1 MPSHVAVKH
10 CLGKTV
16 KMTENLPLEIMKS
29 SDCSL
34 NMESIMKKSFSSLS
48 LFFVMF
54 VWLGNS
60 AAFAASPW
68 LWDFALQKV
77 EPRGQINLPTAI
89 FIDKDAARYYVVDG
103 GNNRLVSYDL
113 KGKFLSAFTA
123 NNSLEKP
130 FDLVREPGKLWV
142 VEKGKNSLTE
152 IDLKGQIITP
162 HKISNKGREVFP
174 DRLASYNGALFLLDK
189 ASGSILALDKNLQPK
204 NHFSCDDCKGGFVD
218 FKIKNNKLWALEQE
232 GKSVYKFSLDG
243 TRESRIALEPSAVD
257 FPRSLAVA
265 DNDSLYVLDRHRG
278 TVVVFD
284 SNGQFKYNFFEAG
297 ESRGKLYYPI
307 EIQLDPW
314 GKLCVVEEGNGRV
327 QVFRQR

>member
-1 MPSHVAVKH
+1 M
-10 CLGKTV
+10 G
-16 KMTENLPLEIMKS
+16 
-29 SDCSL
+29 
-34 NMESIMKKSFSSLS
+34 SIMKKSFLFLS

-60 AAFAASPW
+60 AVFAASPW
-68 LWDFALQKV
+68 LWDFALQKMD
-77 EPRGQINLPTAI
+77 PSGQMNLPTAI

-103 GNNRLVSYDL
+103 GNNRLISYDQ

-152 IDLKGQIITP
+152 IDLQEQKITP
-162 HKISNKGREVFP
+162 HKISHKGREVFP
-174 DRLASYNGALFLLDK
+174 DRLDSHEGTLYLLDK
-189 ASGSILALDKNLQPK
+189 ASGSILALDKNMQTK
-204 NHFSCDDCKGGFVD
+204 NLFSCEDCKGGFVD
-218 FKIKNNKLWALEQE
+218 FKIKNNKLWALEQA
-232 GKSVYKFSLDG
+232 GKSVYKFLLNG
-243 TRESRIALEPSAVD
+243 TRESKIALEPSVVD

-284 SNGQFKYNFFEAG
+284 SNGRFKYNFFEAG

-307 EIQLDPW
+307 EIQFDPW
-314 GKLCVVEEGNGRV
+314 GKLCVVDEGNGRV
-327 QVFRQR
+327 QIFRQR